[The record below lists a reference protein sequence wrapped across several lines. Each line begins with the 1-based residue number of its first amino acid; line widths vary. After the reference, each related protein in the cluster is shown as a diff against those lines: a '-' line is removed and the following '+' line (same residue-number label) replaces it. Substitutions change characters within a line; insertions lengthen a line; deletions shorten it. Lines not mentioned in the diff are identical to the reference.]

1 MPDEYF
7 DIAIDLKMVISV
19 KGKDRD
25 EAEAKLEKLSEKEII
40 KLVNDQ
46 IDFVSDSIDFSVK
59 H

>member
-46 IDFVSDSIDFSVK
+46 IDFVGDNLNMTLL

>member
-1 MPDEYF
+1 MPAEYF

-19 KGKDRD
+19 RGKDRQ

-40 KLVNDQ
+40 KLVSEQ
-46 IDFVSDSIDFSVK
+46 IDFVGDNLNMTLL